1 MGKLIN
7 PNSSAHGSFLPA
19 EYVKNKSQTRANF
32 VALLLFTIVM
42 AGVIGVFV
50 VNHQRW
56 REVSA
61 QAKLISTQFSEEAEK
76 IEQLKGLE
84 TQRADL
90 LDRAEVVT
98 ALIDRVPR
106 SVMMAEI
113 VRGMPDGM
121 TLTVVDLEGER
132 VKPPAPKVDPKAN
145 KGKTKSLSAKSTGKD
160 KEEALAPEK
169 VLPPKFRHTLT
180 IEGLADQNEKITDFL
195 ANLKASPLFVEVELP
210 LIAAT
215 IVDQVEWR
223 KFKITMRLR
232 EDADA
237 RQVAG
242 TEEFQIDRS
251 AFGSPTTNFTAI
263 QADTE

>member
-56 REVSA
+56 REVSG
-61 QAKLISTQFSEEAEK
+61 QARVISTQFSEEAEK
-76 IEQLKGLE
+76 IEQLKALE

-90 LDRAEVVT
+90 LDCAEVVT

-121 TLTVVDLEGER
+121 TLTIVDLEGER

-145 KGKTKSLSAKSTGKD
+145 KGKTKSLSAKSAGKD
-160 KEEALAPEK
+160 EEPPAPEK

-180 IEGLADQNEKITDFL
+180 VEGLADQNEKITDFL
-195 ANLKASPLFVEVELP
+195 ANLKSSPLFAEVELP

-232 EDADA
+232 DDADA
-237 RQVAG
+237 RLVAG
-242 TEEFQIDRS
+242 TEEFEIDPS
-251 AFGSPTTNFTAI
+251 AFGTPTTNFTAVET
-263 QADTE
+263 DTE